1 MKGRQH
7 YTCFPNAALEDLAGG
22 DYTLA
27 ETRILLILYRFTV
40 GFHRDRCRFAVSKL
54 AAATGLS
61 KGGVHKALSSLLE
74 RQVVERVESGAA
86 GTVYRFP
93 PERQGYGLM
102 GRQQSSAFTP
112 VNETRPESE
121 RRGAVSVHGREPEK
135 EKGFKETN
143 PPSCS
148 GLANVGQ
155 RATER
160 TGEGR
165 IGKTKHLEQLLAAN
179 PTTYDLLLE
188 VSGLEAQDPTPG
200 ELDRR
205 ARHLLALAQDRTWA
219 AVRHGLQQALGKT
232 GLDNPYGFA
241 VWMIRESP
249 GRPPP
254 PAPKPTKGQA
264 PTEPPPQLS
273 DRAREVARSF
283 RPDAHGRRDYAGM
296 AAALKEL
303 EGEQ

>member
-1 MKGRQH
+1 MRVIAQPYTAIPNALLETMHDLSLCEIKVFLALARETFGYHRAVSRVLSYTIIAEKVGLSEAGARKGADGLVAKGR
-7 YTCFPNAALEDLAGG
+7 
-22 DYTLA
+22 
-27 ETRILLILYRFTV
+27 
-40 GFHRDRCRFAVSKL
+40 
-54 AAATGLS
+54 
-61 KGGVHKALSSLLE
+61 
-74 RQVVERVESGAA
+74 VERERAGAGNRYA
-86 GTVYRFP
+86 IKID
-93 PERQGYGLM
+93 
-102 GRQQSSAFTP
+102 TP
-112 VNETRPESE
+112 VSISDSE
-121 RRGAVSVHGREPEK
+121 ASREVAEIDTPVREIDTPVSPPKERGK
-135 EKGFKETN
+135 EIQ

-148 GLANVGQ
+148 NAANVGQ

-165 IGKTKHLEQLLAAN
+165 IDKTKHLEQLLAAN

-188 VSGLEAQDPTPG
+188 VSSLQAQDPTPG

-219 AVRHGLQQALGKT
+219 AVRHGLQQALSKT

-241 VWMIRESP
+241 VWTIRESP

-264 PTEPPPQLS
+264 PPEPPPQLS
-273 DRAREVARSF
+273 DRAREVAQSF

-303 EGEQ
+303 EEQQ